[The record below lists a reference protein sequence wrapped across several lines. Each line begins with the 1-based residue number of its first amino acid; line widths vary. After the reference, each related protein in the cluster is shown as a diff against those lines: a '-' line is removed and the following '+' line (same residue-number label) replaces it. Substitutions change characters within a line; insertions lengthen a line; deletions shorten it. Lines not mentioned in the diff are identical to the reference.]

1 MTKEKESQPLIQLS
15 ATSWSQE
22 QKLAIARIAGQSL
35 TTIEPIVHQTWGM
48 ECWSQLLTYLELT
61 QQDLVTK
68 PITYEE
74 AAKLLSTGKRDIRI
88 EILVDLLALS
98 MNLNKQPTSKKEG
111 VVYDARSRRFLF
123 ELARLSNLTPAD
135 VTAVERSVAQQMYFA
150 LQDNIKEEDKDSNLH
165 DRAALMD
172 ASAHKKIDETN
183 KQKKAFKWLA
193 TGAGVLG
200 GGALIAITGGLAAPL
215 LAPLLVGLTGATFFA
230 TAGGVA
236 LMTSLFG
243 LTGGGLA
250 GWKMHRRMQGLQ
262 EFGFQQI
269 LNDADLPP
277 IPTLQCTICISG
289 FLRDNKDEFRSPWE
303 HAFDRAKNYNDIYCL
318 QYESDSLMDLGLAFD
333 KFVKNQAI
341 RYAGYEVAKQTALR
355 AFFSAVTLPATLL
368 KIADVIDNP
377 WQIAADRSRKAGV
390 VLANVLE
397 NRVQGNRPVS
407 LVAYSC
413 GCLVIWHCL
422 KELYERKKYGLID
435 HVVFMGAPISG
446 EDTQLW
452 NNYLSVVSGRCINCF
467 TDKDWVLAFVYRL
480 HSLDTDVAG
489 LRPVENIPR
498 LENIRL
504 DLEGHTSYRDAVTD
518 ILTDIGMA

>member
-1 MTKEKESQPLIQLS
+1 MPAENSESLIQLS
-15 ATSWSQE
+15 ASSWNE
-22 QKLAIARIAGQSL
+22 DQKRAVARIAGQAL
-35 TTIEPIVHQTWGM
+35 TSIEPIVQQHWGR
-48 ECWSQLLTYLELT
+48 ECWFQLLAHLELS
-61 QQDLVTK
+61 QQDLVSN
-68 PITYEE
+68 PISYDQ
-74 AAKLLSTGKRDIRI
+74 AAELLSTGDRDIRI
-88 EILVDLLALS
+88 EILVDLLAVS
-98 MNLNKQPTSKKEG
+98 MHLNKQPSSQEG
-111 VVYDARSRRFLF
+111 IVYDARARRFLF
-123 ELARLSNLTPAD
+123 ELARLAKLSPAD
-135 VTAVERSVAQQMYFA
+135 VTAVERSIAQQMYFA
-150 LQDNIKEEDKDSNLH
+150 LQESSGEKDPNLH
-165 DRAALMD
+165 DRASLMD
-172 ASAHKKIDETN
+172 KSAKKKIEETN
-183 KQKKAFKWLA
+183 QKKKTFKWLA

-200 GGALIAITGGLAAPL
+200 GGALIALTGGLAAPL
-215 LAPLLVGLTGATFFA
+215 LAPLLAGLTGATFFA

-289 FLRDNKDEFRSPWE
+289 FLMDNKDEFRTPWE
-303 HAFDRAKNYNDIYCL
+303 RGFARAKNYNDIYCL
-318 QYESDSLMDLGLAFD
+318 QYESDELMDLGLAFE

-341 RYAGYEVAKQTALR
+341 RYAGVEVAKQTALR
-355 AFFSAVTLPATLL
+355 AFFSAVALPATLL
-368 KIADVIDNP
+368 KIADVVDNP

-422 KELYERKKYGLID
+422 QELYERKKFGLID

-446 EDTQLW
+446 EDTQAW
-452 NNYLSVVSGRCINCF
+452 KDCLSVVSGRSINCF

-480 HSLDTDVAG
+480 HSLDNAVAG
-489 LRPVENIPR
+489 LRPVKHVPQ
-498 LENIRL
+498 LENVQL
-504 DLEGHTSYRDAVTD
+504 DLEGHTSYRDAVED
-518 ILTDIGMA
+518 ILSTIGIS